1 MIPKGGFKKNIDI
14 LPKKEGFAQR
24 LELLHGIT
32 KNQPFLPKSVTYED
46 LDSSFIDFV
55 NKDLALTINGDLVPV
70 IFLTIQRWAEYAR
83 TWKFTDEY
91 KNIKLPFITIV
102 RKPDVQIGTN
112 QSGLWNIPGV
122 PLFTYMKVA
131 SFNGGRNGVDLYKI
145 PQPTAVDLRYE
156 VRLFCNKMRDLNK
169 FNLQIQEAFRAR
181 QFYINPAGHPMPLE
195 LESIVDESVITDFE
209 NRRFYVQNFEVL
221 LKAYVLDEK
230 EFKVVPMPN
239 RVLALVELCSPAKQ
253 PLVNT
258 SIADNSSIKIDIV
271 SIAASPLT
279 FSIISQYSMMVN
291 DLILV
296 KNIGGVA
303 ITLDSVPINLPFSV
317 IAGQTIG
324 FTLTKSYNL
333 TGEFLLLGNIS

>member
-32 KNQPFLPKSVTYED
+32 KNQPALPKGITYED
-46 LDSSFIDFV
+46 LDTSFIDFV
-55 NKDLALTINGDLVPV
+55 NKDLALDINGEMVPI

-102 RKPDVQIGTN
+102 RKPDVQAGTD

-122 PLFTYMKVA
+122 PLFTYMKVPT
-131 SFNGGRNGVDLYKI
+131 FNGGRAGVDLYKI

-169 FNLQIQEAFRAR
+169 FNLQVQEAFRSR
-181 QFYINPAGHPMPLE
+181 QFYINPAGHPMPLV
-195 LESIVDESVITDFE
+195 LESVADESVISDFE
-209 NRRFYVQNFEVL
+209 QRRFYVQNFEIL
-221 LKAYVLDEK
+221 LKAYVLDEQ

-239 RVLALVELCSPAKQ
+239 RVLALIELCSPAKQ
-253 PLVNT
+253 PVVNT
-258 SIADNSSIKIDIV
+258 TIADNSTIKIDIV
-271 SIAASPLT
+271 SLAASPLT
-279 FSIISQYSMMVN
+279 FSIIAQYNMVIN

-296 KNIGGVA
+296 KNIAEV
-303 ITLDSVPINLPFSV
+303 DVSVDTVPFTVPFSV
-317 IAGQTIG
+317 TAGQTIG
-324 FTLTKSYNL
+324 FTLTKSYHL
-333 TGEFLLLGNIS
+333 TGEFILLGNMS